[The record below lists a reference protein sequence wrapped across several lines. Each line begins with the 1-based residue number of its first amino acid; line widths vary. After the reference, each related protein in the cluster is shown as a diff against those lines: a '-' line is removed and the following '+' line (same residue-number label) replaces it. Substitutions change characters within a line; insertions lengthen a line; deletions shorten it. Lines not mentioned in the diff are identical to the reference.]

1 MIEGKQLTTRI
12 SDQFLKSISY
22 IFHPLLMPLLGVVFY
37 FSKTPRFVPEPRMKA
52 KVFSITI
59 LTIVLPILLFYLLK
73 TLRKVESFHLEHVSE
88 RRIPLIINSFI
99 IALVLIRVLPLDEL
113 PELYFFFM
121 GILIST
127 ITCLVLVLLKF
138 KASIHMIASAGFFMF
153 AIAVAIHFKI
163 NINGTIALM
172 CIILGA
178 IATSRLHLKAHT
190 PSELIVGFFVGLL
203 PQLLLLNYWI

>member
-1 MIEGKQLTTRI
+1 MNFI
-12 SDQFLKSISY
+12 LKSISY
-22 IFHPLLMPLLGVVFY
+22 IFHPLLMPLLGVIFY
-37 FSKTPRFVPEPRMKA
+37 FSKTPRYIPEPMMKA

-59 LTIVLPILLFYLLK
+59 LTIILPILLYYLLK
-73 TLRKVESFHLEHVSE
+73 TLNKVATIHLENVEE
-88 RRIPLIINSFI
+88 RRLPLFINCIITVLV
-99 IALVLIRVLPLDEL
+99 IARVLPIDEI
-113 PELYFFFM
+113 PELYFFFI

-127 ITCLVLVLLKF
+127 ITCLALALVKF

-163 NINGTIALM
+163 NTNGTIALM

-190 PSELIVGFFVGLL
+190 SVELITGFFVGLL
-203 PQLLLLNYWI
+203 PQLLLLNYWL